1 MLIVNTLTCQLRTV
15 AMREFQDID
24 DSDHLK
30 SELVMWRGEAGS
42 AFRNLLRMLGAKTS
56 QWNFKGFT
64 HILMAFQLR
73 RKTYVNFKLKL
84 QMFT

>member
-30 SELVMWRGEAGS
+30 SELVM
-42 AFRNLLRMLGAKTS
+42 
-56 QWNFKGFT
+56 
-64 HILMAFQLR
+64 
-73 RKTYVNFKLKL
+73 
-84 QMFT
+84 